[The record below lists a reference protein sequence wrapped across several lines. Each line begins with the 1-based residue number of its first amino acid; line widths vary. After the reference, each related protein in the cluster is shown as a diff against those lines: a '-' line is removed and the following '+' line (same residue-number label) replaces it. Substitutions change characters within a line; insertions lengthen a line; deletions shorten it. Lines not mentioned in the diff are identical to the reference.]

1 MRSAWLSSLG
11 WRQSLLS
18 FAVLAI
24 TVCGGFTPG
33 AVRAA
38 EYSLAIVPQFD
49 ARKIESIW
57 GPIAAAV
64 KRDAGVTL
72 VLRGNVSIPEFERQL
87 YAGAFDFAYMNPYH
101 FVRANRAQGYHA
113 RLRDFAQA
121 LQGVLVVRKDSPIRS
136 VAELDG
142 RKIAMPAPNALGA
155 ALIPRAEFS
164 RKFRIK
170 PVISYVKS
178 HSSVYRSVVAGTVD
192 AGGGV
197 EHILNAEND
206 AIRSQLRILY
216 KTLEVPPHPLAVHPR
231 VSSEIADKVV
241 AAMLRFAATPE
252 GAKLFAAIPMKKPGR
267 ASTEEYAPLEA
278 LGLDEFFVKN

>member
-1 MRSAWLSSLG
+1 MRSAWLSSIG
-11 WRQSLLS
+11 WRHSLLS

-197 EHILNAEND
+197 EHTLNAEND

-216 KTLEVPPHPLAVHPR
+216 KTLEVPPHTLAVHPR

>member
-1 MRSAWLSSLG
+1 MKQLWSWMCRQRRSLASLAAVALIFCG
-11 WRQSLLS
+11 G
-18 FAVLAI
+18 VLAI
-24 TVCGGFTPG
+24 P
-33 AVRAA
+33 VRAA
-38 EYSLAIVPQFD
+38 DYSLAVVPQFD

-57 GPIAAAV
+57 GPVVAAV
-64 KRDAGVTL
+64 KRETGITL
-72 VLRGNVSIPEFERQL
+72 VLRGNVSIPEFERHL

-101 FVRANRAQGYHA
+101 FVRANRAQGYNA
-113 RLRDFAQA
+113 RLRDFARP

-155 ALIPRAEFS
+155 ALISRAEFA
-164 RKFRIK
+164 RKFQIK

-192 AGGGV
+192 AGCGV
-197 EHILNAEND
+197 EHTLNAENE
-206 AIRSQLRILY
+206 ALRSQLRILY

-231 VSSEIADKVV
+231 VSQDVAEKVV

-252 GAKLFAAIPMKKPGR
+252 GAKLFASIPMKKPGR
-267 ASTEEYAPLEA
+267 ATTAEYAPLEA

>member
-1 MRSAWLSSLG
+1 MKLSWFLSSR
-11 WRQSLLS
+11 WRRLLKS
-18 FAVLAI
+18 FAVLAM
-24 TVCGGFTPG
+24 TVVGGIAPG

-64 KRDAGVTL
+64 KRDAGVSL

-113 RLRDFAQA
+113 RLRDFARP

-142 RKIAMPAPNALGA
+142 RKVAMPAPNALGA

-192 AGGGV
+192 AGGGI
-197 EHILNAEND
+197 EHTLNAEND

-231 VSSEIADKVV
+231 VSPEVADKVV

-252 GAKLFAAIPMKKPGR
+252 GAKLFAAVPMKKPGR
-267 ASTEEYAPLEA
+267 ATTEEYGPLDA